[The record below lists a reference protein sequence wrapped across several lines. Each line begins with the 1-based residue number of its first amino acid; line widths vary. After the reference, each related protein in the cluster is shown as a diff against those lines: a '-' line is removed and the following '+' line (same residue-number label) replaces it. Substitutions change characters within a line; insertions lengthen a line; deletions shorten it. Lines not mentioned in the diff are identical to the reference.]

1 MVVEEESASGPDF
14 TAGEA
19 MATAGGVAIGV
30 GTTTGEDVVGV
41 TAIALADLGGRET
54 LTMGMSEIVIAFMI
68 GLGET
73 VVMILVTVC
82 VRASDAFVCIIF
94 VTKVCS
100 ALSVTVCMIVIGGR
114 VGADSVMVSTIVM
127 ASESESDPDEPVSP
141 MLDPEPDGL
150 EAESPSTLTTRY
162 GNACTVLRIASKEVM

>member
-1 MVVEEESASGPDF
+1 
-14 TAGEA
+14 
-19 MATAGGVAIGV
+19 MATADGVATGV

-41 TAIALADLGGRET
+41 TVIALADLGGRET

-82 VRASDAFVCIIF
+82 VRASDAFVCIMF

-114 VGADSVMVSTIVM
+114 VGADSVTVSTIVM
-127 ASESESDPDEPVSP
+127 ASEESESDPDDPVSP
-141 MLDPEPDGL
+141 MLDPKPDGL
-150 EAESPSTLTTRY
+150 ELESPSTLTTRY
-162 GNACTVLRIASKEVM
+162 GNACTVLRIASREVI

>member
-1 MVVEEESASGPDF
+1 MTV
-14 TAGEA
+14 
-19 MATAGGVAIGV
+19 
-30 GTTTGEDVVGV
+30 
-41 TAIALADLGGRET
+41 IALADLGGRET
-54 LTMGMSEIVIAFMI
+54 LTMGMSEMVIAFMI
-68 GLGET
+68 GLGDT

-114 VGADSVMVSTIVM
+114 VGADSVTVSTIVM
-127 ASESESDPDEPVSP
+127 ASEESESDPDEPVSP

-150 EAESPSTLTTRY
+150 ESESPSTLTTRY
-162 GNACTVLRIASKEVM
+162 GNARTVLRIASKEVM